1 MQFIEDGPDIP
12 DKLIT
17 ARDKGEVIFICGA
30 GISMPAGLPN
40 FKGLVEKIY
49 EELGEEK
56 EGREKDTFEE
66 KKYDQTLWLL
76 EKRLTGG
83 SNRIRNAVNEIL
95 DKQIDYFDLHQALLI
110 LSQNSNQKSCLITTN
125 FDICFEQIDN
135 SAQSYSAPNL
145 PIFPPDHG
153 IIHIHGKLR
162 EKLILTFADIADA
175 YLQSGWAKQFL
186 NRLARWKRIIFVG
199 YSGNDP
205 FFQLLMAAVSEDRQ
219 WAQDIPLAYAF
230 VEKGTEDLWQAF
242 DIKTIPYKQDNHDL
256 LHKSLIEWAKYAE
269 DIETWRDKKLRHLM
283 SQNPDEKL
291 RHLMSQ
297 NPDEQSDFEKSQFKS
312 LITQTKTI
320 PDGANPSSAW
330 WKVVKGLQLAPY
342 SIIPWISQNLEQP
355 DMVRAFVAH
364 PPEDM
369 NLISSLGREIGKE
382 EKLQEPFR
390 KAWKLILYAEK
401 NRPRHEFEQLEPW
414 FSFQDRIKNN
424 DYGQEVREGIVNAI
438 SPRLKV
444 GISRKGLEEEIEG
457 KQEEQPQTITL
468 YDLMRPE
475 FETNH
480 FIHTK
485 DILKFWQ
492 PEDKELTFKLCRDL
506 TNSMVEKL
514 EFAKENDLEWSAVLD
529 VPSIELHEQN
539 SDHASD
545 FYPIVRLTV
554 DLWERL
560 DKDEA
565 IKIANMWNDNRKL
578 ILMHRMYL
586 HALTKET
593 LYGGMKA
600 ASELLNLGDDFW
612 GSDKRKEIATL
623 LQKRWQDFTE
633 NRLEKLEKKILAGP
647 LRKLYR
653 DDLSEKD
660 WKKRKEFEIL
670 KKLRAISIE
679 EGRPSPEVQKIFD
692 KLKKKYPDLLE
703 WQTEFNSY
711 HQSFSGEQGDPSL
724 LEKIPPEDRVDKALE
739 LQNQSFEQ
747 HHVWRKYCSSNPKGA
762 LEALKAKAESKKE
775 WPEWAWQQFFW
786 GSESWKNFNLDN
798 ESERNLIADVLETIK
813 SIPERNLEPFVDSA
827 SFWMREIMH
836 LFDEEQKLCLWH
848 KLMDALEHR
857 DKKNDK
863 QRNRADPFTD
873 AINRAEGR
881 LTEMVFSWWKQRGE
895 NEGFEEKITPLM
907 ERLVKCK
914 NYSGALIRTT
924 MMPRLDYLY
933 YIAPAWT
940 EKNILSELKEESPM
954 WWPLWDGYK
963 YNNNLPAARL
973 FNTLK
978 PAMLAVIESSE
989 QILTQDPVNPH
1000 ITYDVAD
1007 DNRIKNRL
1015 TWLSILL
1022 LLYREQQDYD
1032 LTAREMRQILRKVDD
1047 DTRCYVLGNL
1057 RIQLRN
1063 KLKEEKE
1070 QKIKHIFSKIWP
1082 LDANFITEGVLSKI
1096 ISLIVDM
1103 GDAFPQSLQT
1113 VKGFLR
1119 PHGSDYF
1126 LGNLARDSGEK
1137 IYIPQKF
1144 PEDTLEL
1151 LDLTIDSE
1159 TPPFHGLNA
1168 VLHAI
1173 KQSKPELESDHRFRK
1188 LRNFNS

>member
-1 MQFIEDGPDIP
+1 MTNKLTKKQLESLLKQQPD
-12 DKLIT
+12 
-17 ARDKGEVIFICGA
+17 A
-30 GISMPAGLPN
+30 
-40 FKGLVEKIY
+40 
-49 EELGEEK
+49 
-56 EGREKDTFEE
+56 
-66 KKYDQTLWLL
+66 L
-76 EKRLTGG
+76 EK
-83 SNRIRNAVNEIL
+83 N
-95 DKQIDYFDLHQALLI
+95 
-110 LSQNSNQKSCLITTN
+110 
-125 FDICFEQIDN
+125 
-135 SAQSYSAPNL
+135 
-145 PIFPPDHG
+145 
-153 IIHIHGKLR
+153 
-162 EKLILTFADIADA
+162 
-175 YLQSGWAKQFL
+175 
-186 NRLARWKRIIFVG
+186 
-199 YSGNDP
+199 
-205 FFQLLMAAVSEDRQ
+205 
-219 WAQDIPLAYAF
+219 
-230 VEKGTEDLWQAF
+230 
-242 DIKTIPYKQDNHDL
+242 
-256 LHKSLIEWAKYAE
+256 
-269 DIETWRDKKLRHLM
+269 
-283 SQNPDEKL
+283 NP
-291 RHLMSQ
+291 H
-297 NPDEQSDFEKSQFKS
+297 P
-312 LITQTKTI
+312 
-320 PDGANPSSAW
+320 AW
-330 WKVVKGLQLAPY
+330 WEVVKGLQLAPY
-342 SIIPWISQNLEQP
+342 SIIPWIIKRLEDQ

-364 PPEDM
+364 PPEGRDF
-369 NLISSLGREIGKE
+369 ISSLEKEIRN
-382 EKLQEPFR
+382 EKNLREPFR
-390 KAWKLILYAEK
+390 RAWEFILYAAK
-401 NRPRHEFEQLEPW
+401 NGPSHEFEQLEPW

-424 DYGQEVREGIVNAI
+424 DYGQEVRKGIVNAI

-444 GISRKGLEEEIEG
+444 GISWKLLEEEIEG

-468 YDLMRPE
+468 SDLMRPE

-480 FIHTK
+480 FIHAK

-506 TNSMVEKL
+506 TNRMVEKL
-514 EFAKENDLEWSAVLD
+514 EFAQENGLEWSAVSD
-529 VPSIELHEQN
+529 VPSIEHHEQN
-539 SDHASD
+539 RDHASD

-565 IKIANMWNDNRKL
+565 IKIANMWNDNQKL

-586 HALTKET
+586 HALTKKNALTKKT

-600 ASELLNLGDDFW
+600 ASELLNLGADFW

-647 LRKLYR
+647 PRKLYL

-670 KKLRAISIE
+670 KKLRAIEVDDGELSQE
-679 EGRPSPEVQKIFD
+679 TKNYKAQLEKKHPSLP
-692 KLKKKYPDLLE
+692 E
-703 WQTEFNSY
+703 WQTHFDSY
-711 HQSFSGEQGDPSL
+711 HQSYSGAQGDPSL
-724 LEKIPPEDRVDKALE
+724 LDDVPVEDRLGKALQLGKE
-739 LQNQSFEQ
+739 NPIDQGEI
-747 HHVWRKYCSSNPKGA
+747 WRKYCFQLKKA
-762 LEALKAKAESKKE
+762 FEALQNTKQHKWHPRAWGQFLAYNSSE
-775 WPEWAWQQFFW
+775 WEKLNPDDEGNRQFV
-786 GSESWKNFNLDN
+786 GKVIE
-798 ESERNLIADVLETIK
+798 EIIK
-813 SIPERNLEPFVDSA
+813 IPDENLEPFVDSA

-848 KLMDALEHR
+848 KLMGALEYR
-857 DKKNDK
+857 DKRNDE
-863 QRNRADPFTD
+863 QPNRADPFTD

-895 NEGFEEKITPLM
+895 NEGFEKKIAPLM
-907 ERLVKCK
+907 ERLVKFK

-933 YIAPAWT
+933 YIDPKWT

-973 FNTLK
+973 FNKLK

-1047 DTRCYVLGNL
+1047 DTRCHVLGNL

-1063 KLKEEKE
+1063 KSKEEKE

-1103 GDAFPQSLQT
+1103 GDAFSQSLDE
-1113 VKGFLR
+1113 VKDFLHPKR
-1119 PHGSDYF
+1119 SKYY
-1126 LGNLARDSGEK
+1126 LYTLAYKTDGE
-1137 IYIPQKF
+1137 IYMPEEF
-1144 PEDTLEL
+1144 PEGVLEL
-1151 LDLTIDSE
+1151 LNLTIDNQ
-1159 TPPFHGLNA
+1159 TPRVRGLNK
-1168 VLHAI
+1168 VLDTI